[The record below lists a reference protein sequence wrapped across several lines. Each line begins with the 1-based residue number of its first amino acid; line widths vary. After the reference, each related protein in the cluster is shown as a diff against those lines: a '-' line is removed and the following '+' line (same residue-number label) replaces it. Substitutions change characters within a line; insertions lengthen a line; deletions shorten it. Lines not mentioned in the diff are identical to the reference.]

1 MSCMIKE
8 GLNPKFQ
15 MIMIDY
21 GEGQVN
27 DYKYG
32 CFYQRFIDKDSWP
45 GYSPD
50 LNPCDYRLWAWMK
63 QRVYEGSMPNTL
75 EELRRRILQAWDDLP
90 TDLIQEWLREFP
102 ARLKKT
108 IDNKGVQIQQYFN
121 KI

>member
-1 MSCMIKE
+1 MVV
-8 GLNPKFQ
+8 FT
-15 MIMIDY
+15 
-21 GEGQVN
+21 
-27 DYKYG
+27 
-32 CFYQRFIDKDSWP
+32 KDLSTKTRGP
-45 GYSPD
+45 VIPPD

-63 QRVYEGSMPNTL
+63 QRVYEESMPNTL